1 MELMILAF
9 GLVLFLGVHSVR
21 IVAESWRTQTIG
33 RLGEKTWKG
42 VYSLVALLGLVVI
55 VWGFSLA
62 RENPI
67 YIWTP
72 PIGMRHAASLLTL
85 LAFIFLLATYI
96 PGNSIKARLHHPMLL
111 SVKLWALAHLLSN
124 GNVAH
129 LLLFGGFLLWGVLC
143 FRAARQRDRA
153 GRVVYAAGNL
163 PATLLTL
170 VLGVAAWAGFAFWGH
185 GYLIG
190 IRPFGM

>member
-1 MELMILAF
+1 MLAF
-9 GLVLFLGVHSVR
+9 V
-21 IVAESWRTQTIG
+21 
-33 RLGEKTWKG
+33 
-42 VYSLVALLGLVVI
+42 
-55 VWGFSLA
+55 
-62 RENPI
+62 
-67 YIWTP
+67 
-72 PIGMRHAASLLTL
+72 
-85 LAFIFLLATYI
+85 FLLATYI

-129 LLLFGGFLLWGVLC
+129 VLLFGGFLLWGVLC

-153 GRVVYAAGNL
+153 GRVEYAAGNL
-163 PATLLTL
+163 PATLVTI